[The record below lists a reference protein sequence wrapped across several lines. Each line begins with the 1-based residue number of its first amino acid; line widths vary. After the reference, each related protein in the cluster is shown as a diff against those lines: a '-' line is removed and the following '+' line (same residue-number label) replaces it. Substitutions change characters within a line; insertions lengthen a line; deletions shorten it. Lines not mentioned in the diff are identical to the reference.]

1 MFAMVFL
8 ALYVAVGK
16 VNASGMAIAF
26 TLALLGIAIF
36 FATNT
41 PFSMRTLSRP
51 FAAATADADR
61 SLLLAAGEALLAN
74 ANQRAI
80 GGFNV
85 GLFLVSVAGLIV
97 SSVMRRATSFRTL
110 TAYVVIL
117 AFRLS
122 LADYVRQAFTSS
134 VTVALLLILPGALLL
149 VIWFVSVGV
158 RLWQLGRAGE

>member
-41 PFSMRTLSRP
+41 PFSMLTLSRP

-61 SLLLAAGEALLAN
+61 SLVLAAGEAPLAN
-74 ANQRAI
+74 TNQ
-80 GGFNV
+80 
-85 GLFLVSVAGLIV
+85 
-97 SSVMRRATSFRTL
+97 
-110 TAYVVIL
+110 
-117 AFRLS
+117 
-122 LADYVRQAFTSS
+122 
-134 VTVALLLILPGALLL
+134 
-149 VIWFVSVGV
+149 
-158 RLWQLGRAGE
+158 